1 MFELVKKWNRKKF
14 NKNSFTDLV
23 VFKSFCD
30 YSCFISEGQKNMLT
44 NKILD
49 MPDDLNKRESQDL
62 SSINLNEIWELEF
75 WMKKLKVT
83 KEKLKEA
90 VKAVGTSVA
99 AVRKYL
105 QK

>member
-1 MFELVKKWNRKKF
+1 MPDNTAKQGSSDSSRININEMWEVEFWVKK
-14 NKNSFTDLV
+14 LH
-23 VFKSFCD
+23 
-30 YSCFISEGQKNMLT
+30 
-44 NKILD
+44 
-49 MPDDLNKRESQDL
+49 
-62 SSINLNEIWELEF
+62 
-75 WMKKLKVT
+75 VT

>member
-30 YSCFISEGQKNMLT
+30 YSCFISEDQKNMLT